1 METSYDRQ
9 PSPGLRMP
17 LARPKQSE
25 ANLDLVSSRQ
35 PEDRATAAHARLFAI
50 SKTGQYR
57 SRSKEERADVIE
69 G

>member
-1 METSYDRQ
+1 
-9 PSPGLRMP
+9 MP

-25 ANLDLVSSRQ
+25 ANLDLVSPRQ
-35 PEDRATAAHARLFAI
+35 LEDRATAAHARLFAI
-50 SKTGQYR
+50 SKPGQYR